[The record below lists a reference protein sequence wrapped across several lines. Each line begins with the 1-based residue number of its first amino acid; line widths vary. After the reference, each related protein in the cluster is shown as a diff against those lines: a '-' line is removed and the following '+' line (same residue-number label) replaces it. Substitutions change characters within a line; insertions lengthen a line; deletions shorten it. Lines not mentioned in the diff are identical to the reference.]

1 MHKLQSNAM
10 TTMMYTLFALLAFAA
25 NSVLCRLALGPNSID
40 ANSFTIIRLIS
51 GAAVLWLMVNLSTG
65 PTEPKSKSTPH
76 LPPLMLFIYA
86 ATFSFAYLKLDAGI
100 GALVL
105 FGSVQITMMLA
116 SLCLGDRFKTRQY
129 AGLLLAFGGLGYLVW
144 PPQETTQTELI
155 HAQVSILGFTLMA
168 ISGVAW
174 GAYTLLGKNSGD
186 PLQDT
191 ASNFLKSLPYTVLLL
206 AIFLLK
212 PAHISAWG
220 ITLAVI
226 TGAIT
231 SGLGYAIW
239 YRALPHLARIHAGVL
254 QLTVPFLAAL
264 GGIFFLGE
272 AITQKLMVS
281 LAVVSVG
288 IFLVIYSQ
296 EKRTKH

>member
-1 MHKLQSNAM
+1 
-10 TTMMYTLFALLAFAA
+10 
-25 NSVLCRLALGPNSID
+25 
-40 ANSFTIIRLIS
+40 
-51 GAAVLWLMVNLSTG
+51 
-65 PTEPKSKSTPH
+65 
-76 LPPLMLFIYA
+76 
-86 ATFSFAYLKLDAGI
+86 
-100 GALVL
+100 
-105 FGSVQITMMLA
+105 MMLV
-116 SLCLGDRFKTRQY
+116 SLYLGDRFRARQY
-129 AGLLLAFGGLGYLVW
+129 VGLLLALSGLGYLVW
-144 PPQETTQTELI
+144 PSEETTQTELI
-155 HAQVSILGFTLMA
+155 HAQVSTLGFTLMA

-174 GAYTLLGKNSGD
+174 GAYTLMGKNSSD

-220 ITLAVI
+220 FTLAVI

-272 AITQKLMVS
+272 AITQKLIVS
-281 LAVVSVG
+281 LAVVSLG

-296 EKRTKH
+296 EKRTKR